1 MKNDGANH
9 AACVA
14 ENRKPYITSV
24 VVANWSYSHDVL
36 AILYF

>member
-24 VVANWSYSHDVL
+24 VANWSYSHDVL
-36 AILYF
+36 AILSF

>member
-1 MKNDGANH
+1 MKNDGTNC

-14 ENRKPYITSV
+14 ENRIPYITC

-36 AILYF
+36 AILSF